1 MFIKHTH
8 NIHLNVCTYVENMCK
23 TPEHSASK
31 KSLNQ
36 LLSAQSKPVSEPSG
50 TTCCEANMTRLGD
63 LWKPKLIPYPMVPLM
78 GFILKSQPKRD
89 ITGFTGKKHVAWK
102 VQPLKTESSRPANRQ
117 TNMHKR
123 LFQCTHGLH
132 IYLVCICCTHILRTH
147 LNTRDVCTCTTYTL
161 YIYTLIWCPP
171 YLRFLV

>member
-78 GFILKSQPKRD
+78 GLILKSQPKRD
-89 ITGFTGKKHVAWK
+89 ITGFTGKKHVASG
-102 VQPLKTESSRPANRQ
+102 VQPLKKESADQQ
-117 TNMHKR
+117 TDKQTCIR
-123 LFQCTHGLH
+123 GVFQCTHGLH
-132 IYLVCICCTHILRTH
+132 IYLVWICCTHILRTH
-147 LNTRDVCTCTTYTL
+147 LNTQDVCTCTTYT
-161 YIYTLIWCPP
+161 
-171 YLRFLV
+171 

>member
-1 MFIKHTH
+1 M
-8 NIHLNVCTYVENMCK
+8 YK

-89 ITGFTGKKHVAWK
+89 ITGFTGKKHVAWE
-102 VQPLKTESSRPANRQ
+102 VQPLKKESSRPANRQ

-123 LFQCTHGLH
+123 CVSVYTWF
-132 IYLVCICCTHILRTH
+132 THIFGLYLLYTH
-147 LNTRDVCTCTTYTL
+147 ITDASQHTRCLHMYN
-161 YIYTLIWCPP
+161 IHI
-171 YLRFLV
+171 